1 MFPANITVR
10 ADLVFF
16 SANMVTG
23 AICEYRRF
31 LCKEETQKL
40 AERTGKLDKTE
51 MNLTNHL
58 NSPQVAVVDTSVSI
72 GVECNMFGMSAVIL
86 VYAS

>member
-1 MFPANITVR
+1 MSPANITVR

-51 MNLTNHL
+51 LKFDK
-58 NSPQVAVVDTSVSI
+58 SPQCTAVDTSVSI
-72 GVECNMFGMSAVIL
+72 GVECNMFGMSAVLL